1 MAAIARIPVILALGM
16 GAWLAAQTGG
26 PVGAFEERSDVGSPA
41 LKGAA
46 EFDAAKGEYRL
57 TGAGENIWANT
68 DQFCYV
74 WRKLTGNVRMEAAV
88 RFIGAGKIEHRKA
101 GLMLRKSLDGG
112 SPYVDVVVH
121 GSGLTSLQF
130 REKQDNA
137 MEKQGDIT
145 REFQFPVDAATR
157 LVIEHRG
164 NLYTVWLAKG
174 DEPLR
179 EAGRIEGRID
189 GDVYAGLF
197 VCSHDAG
204 TLETAVF
211 SDVKV
216 EPLPASPA
224 RK

>member
-1 MAAIARIPVILALGM
+1 MTAIARIPVFLALGV

-26 PVGAFEERSDVGSPA
+26 RIGVFEDRADVGNPA
-41 LKGAA
+41 LKGKA

-57 TGAGENIWANT
+57 TGAGANIWANA

-74 WRKLTGNVRMEAAV
+74 WRRLSGNVRMQAEV
-88 RFIGAGKIEHRKA
+88 RFLGAGKIEHRKA

-130 REKQDNA
+130 REKAD
-137 MEKQGDIT
+137 DIT
-145 REFQFPVDAATR
+145 REFQLPATAPSR
-157 LVIEHRG
+157 LAIEHRG
-164 NLYTVWLAKG
+164 NLYTIWVA
-174 DEPLR
+174 R
-179 EAGRIEGRID
+179 EGAPFEKAGSMEGRIN

-197 VCSHDAG
+197 VCSHDAD

-211 SDVKV
+211 SDVLV
-216 EPLPASPA
+216 EPLGDSG
-224 RK
+224 R